1 VIHGSGRRT
10 SPASGVPKASAC
22 PRLRQLAQQN
32 QGEEARLAEGL
43 WRPELRRKGEVDD
56 DRRRRGSGSRG
67 KG

>member
-1 VIHGSGRRT
+1 V
-10 SPASGVPKASAC
+10 SGVLEASAG
-22 PRLRQLAQQN
+22 PRLGQLAQQS
-32 QGEEARLAEGL
+32 QGEEARLTEGL